1 MGDSDGSDED
11 TCSSDV
17 SSRASGDDSRGSS
30 THLTSEIDSESGGT
44 HDASDNEYGGG
55 QAMSDEDP
63 GGQAPAYQLVK
74 KQECVVNETDGGKA
88 PSPGQF
94 FATWDEH
101 LKKHGKKHRC
111 ARDVCV
117 ATQRAKVGECIGVQD

>member
-1 MGDSDGSDED
+1 MCVAVVSGICEWGSDGSDED

-30 THLTSEIDSESGGT
+30 TTLTSEIDSESGGT

-55 QAMSDEDP
+55 QAMSDENP
-63 GGQAPAYQLVK
+63 GGQAPAYQLVE

-88 PSPGQF
+88 PSPGRF
-94 FATWDEH
+94 SR
-101 LKKHGKKHRC
+101 HGMS
-111 ARDVCV
+111 
-117 ATQRAKVGECIGVQD
+117 I